1 MPFVNDGFAKQD
13 PASGG
18 GGGSTN
24 ASDLSSGVVST
35 TVGGT
40 GANMAATGGAGH
52 YVKQETV
59 GGPFTTEVLS
69 ADGIVDLFTGTPDGT
84 LFLRDDGTLAAPSS
98 GGTDASAL
106 TTGTLAA
113 ARLPGVLANVDTQG
127 ELLSAAAAAAASH
140 SHAASDTTSGAFN
153 TARLAGG
160 TATSGYVPKSNGDG
174 TATWATDAG
183 GASSDTV
190 LTKTTTYTVDAADTY
205 IRCNHA
211 STPFTVTL
219 YAATGS
225 GKRVV
230 IKNIGAAVVTIE
242 GNASET
248 IDGALNITLAQY
260 SSVTLED
267 AASGAWDII

>member
-69 ADGIVDLFTGTPDGT
+69 ADEIAVLLGYAD
-84 LFLRDDGTLAAPSS
+84 AAAMNAAISA

-174 TATWATDAG
+174 TATWAADAG

-230 IKNIGAAVVTIE
+230 VKNIGAAVVTIE